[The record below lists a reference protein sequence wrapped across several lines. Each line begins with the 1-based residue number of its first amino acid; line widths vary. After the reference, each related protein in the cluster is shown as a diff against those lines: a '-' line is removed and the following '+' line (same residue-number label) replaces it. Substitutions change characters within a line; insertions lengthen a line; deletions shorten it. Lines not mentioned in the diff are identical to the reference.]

1 MSLPTLRWSAFGA
14 ALFISAAP
22 VLAQPVVV
30 AQPAPPVVAQPAPPV
45 VAQPPVVVAPPGT
58 VVVAQPAPEEI
69 VIVGHY
75 HRRVPDNVDSASVAV
90 GYADLDLSN
99 PADREILRH
108 RISLTARYL
117 CDKLGESDSATFG
130 QPSCREVATRDA
142 LRRVGTIYEH
152 FAPRGTAW
160 VRPPPWAPPY
170 PNAWVQQY
178 P

>member
-1 MSLPTLRWSAFGA
+1 MSLPTLRWSLLGVASLASTG
-14 ALFISAAP
+14 SA
-22 VLAQPVVV
+22 LAQPV
-30 AQPAPPVVAQPAPPV
+30 PPPP
-45 VAQPPVVVAPPGT
+45 PPD
-58 VVVAQPAPEEI
+58 EI

-75 HRRVPDNVDSASVAV
+75 GRVPDNVDSASVPV

-99 PADREILRH
+99 PADRAILRR

-117 CDKLGESDSATFG
+117 CDKLGESDTG
-130 QPSCREVATRDA
+130 PGSCRDAATEDA
-142 LRRVGTIYEH
+142 LRRVGTIEEH

-170 PNAWVQQY
+170 PNTWVQQY

>member
-1 MSLPTLRWSAFGA
+1 MSLPILRWSLLGVVCLA
-14 ALFISAAP
+14 SAVP
-22 VLAQPVVV
+22 VLAQPG
-30 AQPAPPVVAQPAPPV
+30 PD
-45 VAQPPVVVAPPGT
+45 
-58 VVVAQPAPEEI
+58 EI

-75 HRRVPDNVDSASVAV
+75 GKVPDNVESASVPV
-90 GYADLDLSN
+90 GYADLDLSS
-99 PADREILRH
+99 PVDREILRR

-117 CDKLGESDSATFG
+117 CDKLGESDTTTLA
-130 QPSCREVATRDA
+130 QPSCRDIATRDA
-142 LRRVGTIYEH
+142 LRRVGTIEEH

>member
-1 MSLPTLRWSAFGA
+1 MSLPTLRWSVLEVAFLA
-14 ALFISAAP
+14 SAAP
-22 VLAQPVVV
+22 VLAQPAPMVV
-30 AQPAPPVVAQPAPPV
+30 QPAPVVVQPAPV
-45 VAQPPVVVAPPGT
+45 VVQPAPVVV
-58 VVVAQPAPEEI
+58 QPAPEEI

-75 HRRVPDNVDSASVAV
+75 GKVPDNVDSASVAV
-90 GYADLDLSN
+90 GYADLDLGN
-99 PADREILRH
+99 PVDREILRH

-117 CDKLGESDSATFG
+117 CDKLGESDTG
-130 QPSCREVATRDA
+130 PGSCRDVATQDA
-142 LRRVGTIYEH
+142 LRRVGTIEAD